1 MTFNQ
6 RFLRILLSLGGM
18 GAALVALCACV
29 YVFACVADADW
40 RRVPVAP
47 ANTLLPENEGRIL
60 LGALFLLAFM
70 CLLRVSRLARASECA

>member
-1 MTFNQ
+1 MQ

-47 ANTLLPENEGRIL
+47 ANTLLPENEGLIL
-60 LGALFLLAFM
+60 LGALFLFLLAFM
-70 CLLRVSRLARASECA
+70 CLLRVSRLAPASECA